1 MYSLTETRKQQK
13 VDQRD
18 LAQYIGISATALS
31 FIENGRAAPSNLTK
45 KRIESLLGEIN
56 WMTTIKPK
64 KRVSNYYQLESDLRH
79 VLYGVRSLDVSE
91 KQKFVEMIKTY
102 CDEI

>member
-1 MYSLTETRKQQK
+1 MYSLTETRKLQN

-18 LAQYIGISATALS
+18 LAQHVGISATALS
-31 FIENGRAAPSNLTK
+31 FIENGRAAPTNQTK

-56 WMTTIKPK
+56 WMRTVKPK
-64 KRVSNYYQLESDLRH
+64 KRVTNYYSLETELRSL
-79 VLYGVRSLDVSE
+79 LYGVRSLEVSE